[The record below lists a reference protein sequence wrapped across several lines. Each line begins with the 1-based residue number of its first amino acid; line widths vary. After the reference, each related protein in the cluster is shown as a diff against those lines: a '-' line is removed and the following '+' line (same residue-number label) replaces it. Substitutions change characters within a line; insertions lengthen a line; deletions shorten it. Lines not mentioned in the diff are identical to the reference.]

1 MELILTHSNTDFD
14 ALASLVA
21 AARLFPGA
29 LPVLPHRLNQNLRDF
44 MAAYEAQLPLVLPD
58 ALPREPV
65 ARIILV
71 DTQQVPALPVPV
83 GPFHPSVEIID
94 HHPLAREL
102 EENEHWLGATAGA
115 TTTLLVGRLLESGE
129 SVTPLEANLFL
140 LGIYEDTGSLCYPGT
155 TAADLR
161 VAAWLI
167 DQGANLYIAADFL
180 TRPLTQLQLQLYN
193 QLVANAVV
201 HQIHGWPIVITWA
214 RSQEYV
220 EEISTLAHRLMDLF
234 DPAGLFLVAQ
244 LGETVQLVARSKGPS
259 VSAAAVMAHFGGG
272 GHSRAAA
279 AHLVGR
285 DAVQVRDELYEVL
298 QEKVVPELTAA
309 EIMTRRLHTL
319 APEATLADAREV
331 MARYGHGALP
341 VVDGRGGLVGLLTRR
356 QLDQALHHGLEREPV
371 ATYMWRGPLVIPP
384 DMPAERVRQT
394 MVGHD
399 VGRLLVVDAG
409 KKLLGIITR
418 TDLLRLW
425 PESAPREEG
434 LVGDWVERLEQVL
447 PQITLDLLHEAG
459 QVAEEKKYSL
469 YVVGGFVRDLLLG
482 LSNLDLDL
490 VVEGDAI
497 MLARELAVRLGGRV
511 RSHRRFGTA
520 KWILDNKGNGLPPHL
535 DFVTARTEF
544 YEKPTALP
552 TVEFSS
558 LRQDLYRRDFTINTL
573 AIGLSGSQYGRL
585 FDFYGGKRDMERKL
599 IRVLHNLSF
608 VEDPTRIL
616 RAVRLEQRLGFTI
629 EPRTLQLLHGAV
641 HQGLIERTTGER
653 IRHELFLILQEVEP
667 ERALARLD
675 ELHALRHLA
684 PHLQW
689 DDWLTQRF
697 QRARRETEGEERTL
711 LYLALLTY
719 RLPEQEVEAM
729 IARYRF
735 RSRSTQLL
743 RQVMRLR
750 REVISFLSSGPLSP
764 SQVYRLL
771 QSYSPQSLRLLLLAE
786 DNTFLCQAVEL
797 FLERLRFIH
806 TSLNGNDLRAMGLP
820 PGPLYRRLLEALLEA
835 RLDGRVHSRA
845 EEEALLTELLAVERI
860 LPSSSEANA

>member
-44 MAAYEAQLPLVLPD
+44 MGVYEAQLPLVLPD

-65 ARIILV
+65 TRIILV
-71 DTQQVPALPVPV
+71 DTQQTPALPIPL
-83 GPFHPSVEIID
+83 GPFRPTVEIVD

-115 TTTLLVGRLLESGE
+115 TTTLLIDRLIEQGE

-155 TAADLR
+155 TADDLR
-161 VAAWLI
+161 AAAWLI
-167 DQGANLYIAADFL
+167 DQGADLYLAADFL
-180 TRPLTQLQLQLYN
+180 SRPLTQLQLQLYN

-201 HQIHGWPIVITWA
+201 HQLHGWPIVITWA
-214 RSQEYV
+214 RSREYV

-234 DPAGLFLVAQ
+234 DPAALFLVAQ
-244 LGETVQLVARSKGPS
+244 LDETVQLVARSKGPA
-259 VSAAAVMAHFGGG
+259 VSAAEVMAHFGGG

-279 AHLVGR
+279 AHLPGR
-285 DAVQVRDELYEVL
+285 DAEQVRDELYAVL
-298 QEKVVPELTAA
+298 QDKVVPELTAA

-319 APEATLADAREV
+319 APEASLAAAREV

-341 VVDGRGGLVGLLTRR
+341 VVDGDGHLVGLLTRR

-399 VGRLLVVDAG
+399 VGRLLVVDADR
-409 KKLLGIITR
+409 KLLGIITR
-418 TDLLRLW
+418 TDLLNLW
-425 PESAPREEG
+425 PEAVPREEG
-434 LVGDWVERLEQVL
+434 LPGDWVERLEQVL
-447 PQITLDLLHEAG
+447 PPVTLELLHEAG
-459 QVAEEKKYSL
+459 QVVEENKFAL

-482 LSNLDLDL
+482 LPNLDLDL

-497 MLARELAVRLGGRV
+497 ALARGLAARLGGRV

-520 KWILDNKGNGLPPHL
+520 KWILEGKGNGLPPHL

-573 AIGLSGSQYGRL
+573 AIGLSGPQYGRL
-585 FDFYGGKRDMERKL
+585 FDFYGGKRDLERKL

-616 RAVRLEQRLGFTI
+616 RAVRLEQRLGFAI

-641 HQGLIERTTGER
+641 HQGLMERTTGER
-653 IRHELFLILQEVEP
+653 IRHELFLILQEMEP

-675 ELHALRHLA
+675 ELQVLQHLS
-684 PHLQW
+684 PHLLW
-689 DDWLTQRF
+689 DDWLAQRF
-697 QRARRETEGEERTL
+697 PRVRQEAEGEDRSL
-711 LYLALLTY
+711 LYLALLSY
-719 RLPEQEVEAM
+719 RLPPEEVEGM

-735 RSRSTQLL
+735 RSHSTRLL
-743 RQVMRLR
+743 RQVLELR
-750 REVISFLSSGPLSP
+750 QDTVPLLSSGPLAP

-771 QSYSPQSLRLLLLAE
+771 QPYSPQALRVLLLAE
-786 DNTFLCQAVEL
+786 ENTYLCQAVEL
-797 FLERLRFIH
+797 YLERLRFIH
-806 TSLNGNDLRAMGLP
+806 ASLSGNDLRAMGLP
-820 PGPLYRRLLEALLEA
+820 PGPLYRRLLDALLEA
-835 RLDGRVHSRA
+835 RLDGRVHTRA
-845 EEEALLTELLAVERI
+845 EEEALLADLLAVEKL